1 MKKIILTSLLC
12 LGMVAPSAF
21 ADDTNTQEN
30 SSGSNTNIT
39 GGYTTTNNNTYSGSD
54 AGQSTSTTT
63 NTTTN
68 STTGTDTRVSGM
80 ASAPSMSA
88 YSQDLCIVGISGG
101 ISTIGLGISAGSYVT
116 DENCERI
123 KLSKT
128 LSDLGMKVAAVSILC
143 QDERVFYA
151 MEQSGTPCPFE
162 GKIGKAAADQW
173 KKYDKLRPD
182 YIQYTSRLKTIE
194 DMKDEDE
201 KNKELALYKE
211 KLRIANEQR
220 IKDLESGDDEES
232 KSELDTVQKEIEALK
247 EEIEKAKNTKRPV
260 TVNVEVD
267 STTGEVKKKS
277 NQIDFGMH
285 YEEYAEN
292 QILFLKFI
300 FLVIFFG
307 VI

>member
-1 MKKIILTSLLC
+1 MKKLLISLLC
-12 LGMVAPSAF
+12 LVMIPLSGF
-21 ADDTNTQEN
+21 ADDTNTQSN
-30 SSGSNTNIT
+30 TSGSNTNIT

-54 AGQSTSTTT
+54 AGASTSTTT
-63 NTTTN
+63 NSTTN
-68 STTGTDTRVSGM
+68 TTTGTDTRVSGM

-101 ISTIGLGISAGSYVT
+101 ISTIGIGISAGTYVT

-123 KLSKT
+123 KLSKV

-162 GKIGKAAADQW
+162 GKIGKAASDQW

-194 DMKDEDE
+194 DMKDVDE
-201 KNKELALYKE
+201 KAKELALYKE

-220 IKDLESGDDEES
+220 IKDLENGDEE
-232 KSELDTVQKEIEALK
+232 KPSELNAVHSEIELLK

-267 STTGEVKKKS
+267 STTGEVKKKVT
-277 NQIDFGMH
+277 NQ
-285 YEEYAEN
+285 
-292 QILFLKFI
+292 
-300 FLVIFFG
+300 
-307 VI
+307 